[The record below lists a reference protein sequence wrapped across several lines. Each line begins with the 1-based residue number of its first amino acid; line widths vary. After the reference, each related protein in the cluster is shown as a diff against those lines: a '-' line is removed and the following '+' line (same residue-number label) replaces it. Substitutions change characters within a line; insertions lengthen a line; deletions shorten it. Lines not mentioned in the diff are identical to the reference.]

1 MAPEPFSTPLYSHPS
16 TSSNTEPET
25 PADSDSLDHI
35 WSEVRRRKER
45 TMAKSP
51 GKIKSLE
58 EALSAGEQS
67 AERVESPPRES
78 PPVRSQLKRRKSHV
92 TFKDSPDGRRVMAA
106 FDLPGVKKQ
115 DMHVSY
121 QVDRLVVTW
130 QTVKVTERVEGG
142 KILRDREETKFSR
155 TIPLPE
161 GTKFEEIH
169 ASRDQHRL
177 MLTYPNLRA
186 VRAKPRPTDGS

>member
-1 MAPEPFSTPLYSHPS
+1 MPAGRRIDKDDYLHSWEAFDKIFSAQPVSPDSPEDSPFYYSPLSSREHERPMAPEPFSTPLYSHPS

-58 EALSAGEQS
+58 EALSAEEQS

-78 PPVRSQLKRRKSHV
+78 TPVRSQLKRRKS
-92 TFKDSPDGRRVMAA
+92 
-106 FDLPGVKKQ
+106 Q
-115 DMHVSY
+115 
-121 QVDRLVVTW
+121 
-130 QTVKVTERVEGG
+130 
-142 KILRDREETKFSR
+142 
-155 TIPLPE
+155 
-161 GTKFEEIH
+161 
-169 ASRDQHRL
+169 
-177 MLTYPNLRA
+177 
-186 VRAKPRPTDGS
+186 